1 MLQQKK
7 QKELVIYSISQ
18 YTLDST
24 TQCSGD
30 EVAHA
35 LLDSGGGR
43 GYSGG
48 GGYRGGGGGGGG
60 GRRRRGS
67 GGAVVKARGLPFST
81 TEYELAGFFE
91 EYDVRTL
98 VTIVSHSMLK
108 YGYDSE
114 ESCQLSV
121 HFIGASH

>member
-1 MLQQKK
+1 MCCWRWDRVRDWIKEQRKSEEDQRHALLSPLMAIGHHSKK
-7 QKELVIYSISQ
+7 ASKLQ
-18 YTLDST
+18 YTFDS

-91 EYDVRTL
+91 EYDVRDL
-98 VTIVSHSMLK
+98 VT
-108 YGYDSE
+108 
-114 ESCQLSV
+114 
-121 HFIGASH
+121 

>member
-1 MLQQKK
+1 MPDC
-7 QKELVIYSISQ
+7 I
-18 YTLDST
+18 
-24 TQCSGD
+24 QCSGD

-43 GYSGG
+43 NSAP
-48 GGYRGGGGGGGG
+48 YRGGGGGGGGG

-91 EYDVRTL
+91 EYDVSTC
-98 VTIVSHSMLK
+98 I
-108 YGYDSE
+108 
-114 ESCQLSV
+114 
-121 HFIGASH
+121 A

>member
-1 MLQQKK
+1 MAIGITQKK
-7 QKELVIYSISQ
+7 LVIYSTLQ
-18 YTLDST
+18 YTLDS

-60 GRRRRGS
+60 GGRRRHGS
-67 GGAVVKARGLPFST
+67 GGTVVKARGLPFST

-91 EYDVRTL
+91 EYDVRDL
-98 VTIVSHSMLK
+98 SSHSMLK
-108 YGYDSE
+108 SGYDSE
-114 ESCQLSV
+114 ESCLLYNS
-121 HFIGASH
+121 

>member
-1 MLQQKK
+1 MYTFASVLKK
-7 QKELVIYSISQ
+7 QGLVIYSISQ
-18 YTLDST
+18 YTLDF

-48 GGYRGGGGGGGG
+48 GGYRGGGGGG

-98 VTIVSHSMLK
+98 I
-108 YGYDSE
+108 
-114 ESCQLSV
+114 
-121 HFIGASH
+121 

>member
-1 MLQQKK
+1 MDKRTKK
-7 QKELVIYSISQ
+7 IKGMHYLAFDGNWTSLKKKLVIYTTLQ
-18 YTLDST
+18 YTLDSP
-24 TQCSGD
+24 QCSGD

-91 EYDVRTL
+91 EYDVREL
-98 VTIVSHSMLK
+98 VT
-108 YGYDSE
+108 
-114 ESCQLSV
+114 
-121 HFIGASH
+121 